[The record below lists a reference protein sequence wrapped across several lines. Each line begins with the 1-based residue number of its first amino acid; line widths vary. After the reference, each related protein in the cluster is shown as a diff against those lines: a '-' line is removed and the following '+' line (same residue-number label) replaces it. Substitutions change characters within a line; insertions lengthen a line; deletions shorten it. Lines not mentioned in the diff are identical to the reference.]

1 MGYFKFDI
9 PKDKDGNPIAYSPGW
24 HGTLDKC
31 PSNVEVL
38 CYNDKEGYGIAII
51 PDTEL
56 HKDLM
61 PMDAAEAERHLAE
74 LKVEDGVF
82 VGEEAIA
89 NRMDWLPEAEI
100 EEKVA
105 GDTVEEIIN
114 TPSVTQTAQFCPI
127 CHQFIMY
134 VPSNIQAKRL
144 VMTCP
149 AGHKVVVYGVN
160 NG

>member
-1 MGYFKFDI
+1 MRYFKFDI

-38 CYNDKEGYGIAII
+38 CYNDKEGYGIAIT

-82 VGEEAIA
+82 VGEEAISK
-89 NRMDWLPEAEI
+89 RPEWVT
-100 EEKVA
+100 EE
-105 GDTVEEIIN
+105 
-114 TPSVTQTAQFCPI
+114 
-127 CHQFIMY
+127 
-134 VPSNIQAKRL
+134 
-144 VMTCP
+144 
-149 AGHKVVVYGVN
+149 VVDG
-160 NG
+160 